1 MERKRIKVTKE
12 IRESLMKEFKVQYVT
27 LTNYLNFKRNSKEAE
42 MIREE
47 ALQRGGKLVT
57 LKEEEVEQPVKKI
70 KILDNKG
77 NVRAVR
83 TM

>member
-1 MERKRIKVTKE
+1 MERKKIKVTKE
-12 IRESLMKEFKVQYVT
+12 IRESLMKDFKVQYVT

-42 MIREE
+42 MIREA

>member
-1 MERKRIKVTKE
+1 MERKKIKVTKE
-12 IRESLMKEFKVQYVT
+12 IRESLMQEFKVQYVT

-42 MIREE
+42 MIREA

-70 KILDNKG
+70 KILDKHG
-77 NVRAVR
+77 NVIAAK
-83 TM
+83 TI

>member
-1 MERKRIKVTKE
+1 MERKKIKVTKE

-42 MIREE
+42 MIREA

-57 LKEEEVEQPVKKI
+57 LHEEEVELPVKKI

-77 NVRAVR
+77 NVKAVK
-83 TM
+83 TI

>member
-1 MERKRIKVTKE
+1 MERKKIKVTKE
-12 IRESLMKEFKVQYVT
+12 IRESLMQEFKVQYVT

-42 MIREE
+42 MIREA

-57 LKEEEVEQPVKKI
+57 LHEEEIKLPVKKI

-77 NVRAVR
+77 NVKAVK
-83 TM
+83 TI

>member
-1 MERKRIKVTKE
+1 MERKKIKVTKE
-12 IRESLMKEFKVQYVT
+12 IRESLMKDFKVQYVT

-42 MIREE
+42 MIREA

-70 KILDNKG
+70 KILDKHG
-77 NVRAVR
+77 NVIAAK
-83 TM
+83 TI

>member
-1 MERKRIKVTKE
+1 MERKKIKVTKE
-12 IRESLMKEFKVQYVT
+12 IRESLMKDFKVQYVT

-42 MIREE
+42 MIREA

-70 KILDNKG
+70 KILNNKG

>member
-1 MERKRIKVTKE
+1 MERKKIKVTKE
-12 IRESLMKEFKVQYVT
+12 IRESLMKDFKVQYVT
-27 LTNYLNFKRNSKEAE
+27 LTNYLNYKRNSKEAE
-42 MIREE
+42 MIREA

-83 TM
+83 TI

>member
-1 MERKRIKVTKE
+1 MERKKIKVTKE

-42 MIREE
+42 MIREA

-83 TM
+83 TI

>member
-1 MERKRIKVTKE
+1 MERKKIKVTKE
-12 IRESLMKEFKVQYVT
+12 IRESLMKDFKVQYVT

-42 MIREE
+42 MIREA

-57 LKEEEVEQPVKKI
+57 LKEEKVEQPVKKI

>member
-1 MERKRIKVTKE
+1 MERKKIKVTKE

-42 MIREE
+42 MIREA

-70 KILDNKG
+70 KILDKHG
-77 NVRAVR
+77 NVIAAK
-83 TM
+83 TI

>member
-1 MERKRIKVTKE
+1 MERKKIKVTKE
-12 IRESLMKEFKVQYVT
+12 IRESLMKDFKVQYVT

-42 MIREE
+42 MIREA

-83 TM
+83 TI

>member
-1 MERKRIKVTKE
+1 MERKKIKVTKE

-42 MIREE
+42 MIREA

>member
-1 MERKRIKVTKE
+1 MERKKIKVTKE
-12 IRESLMKEFKVQYVT
+12 IRESLMKDFKVQYVT

-42 MIREE
+42 MIREA

-77 NVRAVR
+77 DVRAVR
-83 TM
+83 TI

>member
-1 MERKRIKVTKE
+1 MERKKIKVTKE

-42 MIREE
+42 MIREA

-77 NVRAVR
+77 DVRAVR
-83 TM
+83 TI

>member
-1 MERKRIKVTKE
+1 MERKKIKVTKE

-27 LTNYLNFKRNSKEAE
+27 LTNYLNYKRNSKEAE
-42 MIREE
+42 MIREA

-83 TM
+83 TI

>member
-1 MERKRIKVTKE
+1 MERKKIKVTKE

-42 MIREE
+42 MIREA

-57 LKEEEVEQPVKKI
+57 LKEEEVEQPVKKV